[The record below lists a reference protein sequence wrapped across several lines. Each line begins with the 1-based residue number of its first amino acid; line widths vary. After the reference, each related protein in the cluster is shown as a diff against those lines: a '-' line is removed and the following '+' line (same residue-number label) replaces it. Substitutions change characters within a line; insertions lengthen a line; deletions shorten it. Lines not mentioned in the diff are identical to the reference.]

1 MKQPVA
7 RYSPADLPRVV
18 ARDFAGQEA
27 VVERILAG
35 YPGGKGTGDGGL
47 RVRMACLKLAR
58 GDLGRL
64 ERLVTVAR
72 GDFRDVLSAAEYPA
86 YMRAGSREKHDEA
99 ICADWQ
105 QLQAW
110 LHATEP
116 QRVDEND
123 PDG

>member
-1 MKQPVA
+1 MEQPVA

-18 ARDFAGQEA
+18 ARDFAGHEEEVA
-27 VVERILAG
+27 RILSE
-35 YPGGKGTGDGGL
+35 YPGCTGEKGGGL
-47 RVRMACLKLAR
+47 RVHMACLKLAR
-58 GDLGRL
+58 GDLARLGRL
-64 ERLVTVAR
+64 VKVAC

-86 YMRAGSREKHDEA
+86 YMRARSRDEYDEA

-110 LHATEP
+110 LHTKEP

-123 PDG
+123 PDN